1 MKKVILGLFT
11 VLISLI
17 YCKGQVTAEDTTFT
31 QQQVLRI
38 YEVVDSLEYENE
50 FLKRQSDLN
59 FRLVKQ
65 YEISN
70 KELEDLLSYNERYI
84 AIRNAELETMEQSI
98 VNLQKYIEAT
108 KRPFWDKPLVWVL
121 VGASTIYAS
130 SLIVS
135 NIR

>member
-1 MKKVILGLFT
+1 MIRTVFLILGCL
-11 VLISLI
+11 LYLPLLR
-17 YCKGQVTAEDTTFT
+17 GQVADTVFT
-31 QQQVLRI
+31 QEQVLRI
-38 YEVVDSLEYENE
+38 YQVIDSLEYETE
-50 FLKRQSDLN
+50 FLHKQNQLN
-59 FRLVKQ
+59 SRLIEQ
-65 YEISN
+65 YQTSN
-70 KELEDLLSYNERYI
+70 KELEDLLSYNDRLV

-98 VNLQKYIEAT
+98 VNLQQYIQAT

>member
-1 MKKVILGLFT
+1 MKKVILKLLIVFT
-11 VLISLI
+11 SFV
-17 YCKGQVTAEDTTFT
+17 YCKGQDTVFT
-31 QQQVLRI
+31 QQEVLRI
-38 YEVVDSLEYENE
+38 YEVVDSLESEND

-59 FRLVKQ
+59 FRLIKQ

>member
-1 MKKVILGLFT
+1 
-11 VLISLI
+11 LI
-17 YCKGQVTAEDTTFT
+17 E
-31 QQQVLRI
+31 
-38 YEVVDSLEYENE
+38 
-50 FLKRQSDLN
+50 
-59 FRLVKQ
+59 Q
-65 YEISN
+65 YQTSN
-70 KELEDLLSYNERYI
+70 KELEDLLSYNDRLV

-98 VNLQKYIEAT
+98 VNLQQYIQAT

>member
-1 MKKVILGLFT
+1 MIRTVFLILGCL
-11 VLISLI
+11 LYSLSLR
-17 YCKGQVTAEDTTFT
+17 GQVADTVFT
-31 QQQVLRI
+31 QEQVLRI
-38 YEVVDSLEYENE
+38 YQVIDSLEYETE
-50 FLKRQSDLN
+50 FLHKQNQLN
-59 FRLVKQ
+59 SRLIEQ
-65 YEISN
+65 YQTSN
-70 KELEDLLSYNERYI
+70 KELEDLLSYNDRLV

-98 VNLQKYIEAT
+98 VNLQQYIQAT